1 MPHRLVP
8 NPLAG
13 PPRPYAP
20 ALFALTL
27 FALVLFA
34 FPAPARSQLLTLPLP
49 DVPEAPEVLVLE
61 VELAP
66 GQASQPH
73 RHHAYVFVYV
83 LEGVVEMQ
91 VAGGE
96 LRRLSVGE
104 MFHET
109 PADVHTVSRNPSTT
123 ERARILVHFIKEA
136 GAPVTT
142 PATGG
147 DSGR

>member
-1 MPHRLVP
+1 MSPRRL
-8 NPLAG
+8 
-13 PPRPYAP
+13 P
-20 ALFALTL
+20 ALLALAAAL
-27 FALVLFA
+27 LVL
-34 FPAPARSQLLTLPLP
+34 PTPGQSQLLTLPLP
-49 DVPEAPEVLVLE
+49 DVPDDPEALVIE

-96 LRRLSVGE
+96 LRRLSAGE

-123 ERARILVHFIKEA
+123 ETARILVHFIKEA

-142 PATGG
+142 PAGG
-147 DSGR
+147 GAPDRR

>member
-1 MPHRLVP
+1 MPRRHLP
-8 NPLAG
+8 GLLGLGLAS
-13 PPRPYAP
+13 
-20 ALFALTL
+20 ALLL
-27 FALVLFA
+27 
-34 FPAPARSQLLTLPLP
+34 PAPAQPQLLSLPLP
-49 DVPEAPEVLVLE
+49 DIPDDPEALVIE

-96 LRRLSVGE
+96 LQRLSAGE

-142 PATGG
+142 PGG
-147 DSGR
+147 GGGSGP